1 MSTIYFQPPGINE
14 EYCEVGTV
22 LDSDPDYIHYLQEP
36 CKILKSEVTII
47 NKENVIF
54 DKKSKSHKIM
64 RKLLLGLALL
74 LATNVA
80 MSQETESR
88 DLFKSE
94 TGFKITE
101 FVSSKGTSVYFFY
114 GFQNEEY
121 KTITDIGS
129 IFLRKKSD
137 LKTLADMLSKFSE
150 KPNGTDA
157 SYENKNYRITLY
169 DFSPDIYIYVEGKIN
184 TMSKNKAKKMAEEIY
199 TKIQLLKVE

>member
-47 NKENVIF
+47 NKENVF
-54 DKKSKSHKIM
+54 YHKKSKTNKIM
-64 RKLLLGLALL
+64 RKLLLGLALV

-88 DLFKSE
+88 VIFKSE
-94 TGFKITE
+94 TGYKIIE
-101 FVSSKGTSVYFFY
+101 SISGEDTSVYFY
-114 GFQNEEY
+114 YWFQNEKY

-129 IFLRKKSD
+129 IFFYKKSD
-137 LKTLADMLSKFSE
+137 LKTLADMLKKFSE
-150 KPNGTDA
+150 KPSGIEA
-157 SYENKNYRITLY
+157 SYEHKDYKIMLY
-169 DFSPDIYIYVEGKIN
+169 DFSPDIYIYVEGKKN
-184 TMSKNKAKKMAEEIY
+184 TMSKAKAKKMAEEIY